1 MTAQVPDP
9 VKELTARTCAH
20 AKVLGALAGDAK
32 VQMAFGYLCL
42 LVLVVYL
49 VASYIGELSF
59 NRIDA
64 EKHLTLG
71 EALQFLFFSL
81 PILPL
86 LAVVL
91 TYVFRERAANAI
103 LNGASRVNGLV
114 EKSCFFIDMF
124 FPNNRVSNALSKWS
138 SEFKK
143 LSGED
148 ENCVEA
154 PAVQADEEQP
164 VVDP

>member
-1 MTAQVPDP
+1 MTAQEPDY

-20 AKVLGALAGDAK
+20 AKVVGALAGDAK
-32 VQMAFGYLCL
+32 VQMAFGYLCQ

-49 VASYIGELSF
+49 VASYVGDLSF
-59 NRIDA
+59 SRIDA

-91 TYVFRERAANAI
+91 ICVFRERAAKAI
-103 LNGASRVNGLV
+103 LNGTSRFNGLV

-124 FPNNRVSNALSKWS
+124 FPNNRVSNALSKWPRAAQKTELAAPS
-138 SEFKK
+138 S
-143 LSGED
+143 
-148 ENCVEA
+148 
-154 PAVQADEEQP
+154 
-164 VVDP
+164 